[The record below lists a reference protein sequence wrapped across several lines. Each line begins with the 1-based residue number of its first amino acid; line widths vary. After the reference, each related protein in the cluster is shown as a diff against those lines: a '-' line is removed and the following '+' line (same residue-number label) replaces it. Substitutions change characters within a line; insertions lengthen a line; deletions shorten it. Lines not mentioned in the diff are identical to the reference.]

1 MIGKIHSIETFGTVD
16 GPGIRFVVFLQ
27 GCPLRCLFCHNPDT
41 WNVNAPVKYEM
52 SEDELFKEMKRY
64 KSFIK
69 SGGVTFSGGEPLMQ
83 ADFVENFFRICKEN
97 SFHTALD
104 TSGYIFSEK
113 VVNVLN
119 YTDLVLL
126 DIKTLDAN
134 LHEKYTSK
142 PLDNTLKF
150 LDYLEKISKPV
161 WIRHV
166 VVPTYTDD
174 DEKLSLLA
182 YFLKKYSVV
191 QKVELLPFHTLGFF
205 KYENL
210 GIKNPLKHIEGL
222 SDDRI
227 KNARNIFKT
236 ILEKVEVC

>member
-97 SFHTALD
+97 SFHTTLD

-182 YFLKKYSVV
+182 NFLKKYSVV

-210 GIKNPLKHIEGL
+210 GITNPLKHLEDL